1 VYLQIEADHRTTIAQ
16 QRSPYL
22 VALQQAAL
30 LAKSAANDERGYLLT
45 ANASYLEDFRG
56 RLPGMEDRLGVARGA
71 AATDAERAAV
81 DRVRDDIDTWVS
93 AAEAEFTRYATDRAG
108 ATATAL
114 GPNRDLRKAY
124 EAEIDAAVE
133 AGAAALAAGNRSADA
148 ATQQATRLLVGVITG
163 SLVLAFLIGLGVIR
177 AVTRP
182 LAAVV
187 GALGDAAA
195 GDLTRR
201 VDARSRDELGE
212 LGRALNSTLES
223 QQTAVATIATSAT
236 ALAASADAL
245 ASVSG
250 RIAVSAE
257 EASGQ
262 ATVVSA
268 AAEQVSRNIQTVSAG
283 SEQMGAS
290 IREIS
295 HNANAAAE
303 VAAQAVAV
311 AGVTTETVAKL
322 GDSSVEI
329 AEVVKVIT
337 SIAEQTN
344 LLALNATIEAARAG
358 EAGKGFAVVAT
369 EVKELA
375 QETARATEDISRR
388 VQAIQGD
395 TAGAMDAIA
404 EISAI
409 IGKINDYQLTIA
421 SAVEEQTATTGE
433 MNRNVTEATA
443 GSSEIASNITG
454 VATAAQV
461 TTESVGEAQAA
472 AADLAR
478 MGGELQALVGRFRH

>member
-1 VYLQIEADHRTTIAQ
+1 MSSAQPLGAPRRTAVARWLADRRVATKIWLLIGTFTAAAVAIGAVGYVYLQIEADHRTTIAQ

-56 RLPGMEDRLGVARGA
+56 RLPEMEDRLGVARGA

-133 AGAAALAAGNRSADA
+133 AGDAALAAGNRSADA

-303 VAAQAVAV
+303 VAAQAVTV
-311 AGVTTETVAKL
+311 AGATTETVAKL
-322 GDSSVEI
+322 GDSS
-329 AEVVKVIT
+329 
-337 SIAEQTN
+337 
-344 LLALNATIEAARAG
+344 
-358 EAGKGFAVVAT
+358 
-369 EVKELA
+369 
-375 QETARATEDISRR
+375 
-388 VQAIQGD
+388 
-395 TAGAMDAIA
+395 
-404 EISAI
+404 
-409 IGKINDYQLTIA
+409 
-421 SAVEEQTATTGE
+421 
-433 MNRNVTEATA
+433 
-443 GSSEIASNITG
+443 
-454 VATAAQV
+454 
-461 TTESVGEAQAA
+461 
-472 AADLAR
+472 
-478 MGGELQALVGRFRH
+478 